1 MIQIITKN
9 KKAYEGKF
17 NKDNVEILNFDEYKS
32 FDLYDINVINL
43 ASNDL
48 WHSNSPSGDVLND
61 KTDLVTLKK
70 AIETSKKKVLICFPQ
85 NHHFKYNLSIYS
97 EKFLNNKQLKSM
109 KTEVKKFISEYIY
122 EPIPNFEYEKGKT
135 QIEKEEFDSD
145 FYFINDEGII
155 MCEGSKKINT
165 LRLEDKLYITSLNI
179 FNSPVDPQIEKRL
192 NAILKKIGFLDSQEK
207 APKWID
213 DIVFYDDETYIKK
226 IEECDEEIK
235 KIEKIKEE
243 SKEKL
248 SENSK
253 YKSILYS
260 TGKKLSNQINDLLK
274 EIFEVEEE
282 FNDVYEEDFKF
293 KYNDVTFIIETK
305 GLNNEVSGQNISD
318 AFNHLVIYE
327 DELEKQGIIEEA
339 KCLFFVANE
348 RHKIPNERAKINERQ
363 ITIASRNKTL
373 IIETYT
379 FYQIYENFK
388 KGELTKE
395 EIFEMFN
402 NKTGLLKL

>member
-17 NKDNVEILNFDEYKS
+17 NKAKVDILNFDEYKS
-32 FDLYDINVINL
+32 FDLYDINIINL

-48 WHSNSPSGDVLND
+48 WNSNSTSGDSLND

-70 AIETSKKKVLICFPQ
+70 AIETSRKKVLICFPQ
-85 NHHFKYNLSIYS
+85 NHQFKYNFSIYS
-97 EKFLNNKQLKSM
+97 EKFMNSKQLKSM
-109 KTEVKKFISEYIY
+109 KIEVEKFISEYIY

-135 QIEKEEFDSD
+135 KIEKEEFDSD
-145 FYFINDEGII
+145 FYFLNDEGII

-165 LRLEDKLYITSLNI
+165 LCLEDKLFITSLNI
-179 FNSPVDPQIEKRL
+179 FSTPADPQIEKRL
-192 NAILKKIGFLDSQEK
+192 NIILKKIGFLDNQEK
-207 APKWID
+207 APKWIEN
-213 DIVFYDDETYIKK
+213 IIFYDDEIYIKK
-226 IEECDEEIK
+226 LKECDEEIK
-235 KIEKIKEE
+235 KIEKIKGENI
-243 SKEKL
+243 EKL
-248 SENSK
+248 NENSK

-260 TGKKLSNQINDLLK
+260 TGQKLSNQINELLI
-274 EIFEVEEE
+274 EIFEIDEK

-327 DELEKQGIIEEA
+327 DELEKKGIIEET

-348 RHKIPNERAKINERQ
+348 RHKIPSERAKINERQ

-379 FYQIYENFK
+379 FYQIYESFK
-388 KGELTKE
+388 KGELKKE

-402 NKTGLLKL
+402 NKTGILKI